1 MDAGCV
7 PQLSSATTLVKEKR
21 VIIDQW
27 VAMHNLQ
34 RGNIIGLNGH
44 SIFDGQDFS
53 DRDYVMEAMEGRVSV
68 SEPLVSKV
76 TGELSI
82 IVAAPIYA
90 GGIQGGRIT
99 GVVYFVPQE
108 TFLNDIVSS
117 IKVSPNSRAYM
128 INNSGNTIADAT
140 LDTINK
146 QNIEQE
152 SKSDASL
159 KELAALHADM
169 RAGNNG
175 FGTFHSAGGDRFAA
189 YAPVENTDGWSVA
202 VTAPKTDY
210 LADTYFGIFLNIAV
224 IVISS
229 LASVVVALKLS
240 TSISVPMRVQGVV
253 KRHGFGGVGQST
265 HGQHNRLRAPGSIG
279 ACSYPAKVFK
289 GMRMAGQMGNQRV
302 TVQNLQVFKV
312 IAEHNILM
320 IKGSIPGAKGS
331 IVLIEK

>member
-1 MDAGCV
+1 MKSIRKKITVCLIVTVLIALVAVGSASITLNYRSTVSTVDQMMRQTAILASERIEQELAAYKNIAMDAGCV

-53 DRDYVMEAMEGRVSV
+53 DRDYVMEAMEGKVSV

-229 LASVVVALKLS
+229 LASVVVALKLRS
-240 TSISVPMRVQGVV
+240 EEHTSEL
-253 KRHGFGGVGQST
+253 QS
-265 HGQHNRLRAPGSIG
+265 H
-279 ACSYPAKVFK
+279 
-289 GMRMAGQMGNQRV
+289 
-302 TVQNLQVFKV
+302 
-312 IAEHNILM
+312 
-320 IKGSIPGAKGS
+320 
-331 IVLIEK
+331 